1 MEKCNC
7 YHDENGKSECWG
19 TRERDVCSCGGDET
33 KCDFYPEK
41 RASAQARKVIEEF
54 RKNKEYTYEETKEQF
69 LNILNSNGYIGLCE
83 SSDMK
88 NVISALDK
96 QIPMKVVKE
105 ENISLHPRCY
115 FIILH
120 RCPNCNHIIKEYE
133 NSWFSQLKNNYCD
146 KCGQALLWE

>member
-7 YHDENGKSECWG
+7 YHEDYGKSECWG
-19 TRERDVCSCGGDET
+19 TKERDVCSCGGDEA
-33 KCDFYPEK
+33 KCNFYTEK

-96 QIPMKVVKE
+96 QIPKKPVGD
-105 ENISLHPRCY
+105 LHSMPHY
-115 FIILH
+115 
-120 RCPNCNHIIKEYE
+120 RCPNC
-133 NSWFSQLKNNYCD
+133 KNAVVVYQDDYKYPNC
-146 KCGQALLWE
+146 KWCGQALLWE